1 MFSWLGRLSHGRVML
16 YLAVSTVGTG
26 NQASFEVLRDW
37 TNSFRD
43 AVVNECMV
51 VEVVV

>member
-1 MFSWLGRLSHGRVML
+1 ML
-16 YLAVSTVGTG
+16 YLALSTVGIG
-26 NQASFEVLRDW
+26 NQVSFEVLRDW
-37 TNSFRD
+37 TDGSRD